1 MIIFAVGI
9 FIIHILVKR
18 MFEDAAAER
27 YCVSF
32 LQNQFYDSKISGR
45 SWRGNSKIL
54 LHLHC
59 NSTCCQNSSDLMVH
73 LKWLLLL
80 SKLVRTDGV
89 CLMVHLWPRFCVCL
103 EDFVKEVFSPI
114 LHERLLCHWEGW
126 EIPLCIP
133 YHSLREARNDENWEG
148 ESFVATTLQPLDNA
162 ERLMILVTVRVA

>member
-1 MIIFAVGI
+1 MTGSSSEDVVEVESDDNFCCWYFGISIIY
-9 FIIHILVKR
+9 ILVIR
-18 MFEDAAAER
+18 MVEDASAER

-32 LQNQFYDSKISGR
+32 LQNLFYDSTISGR
-45 SWRGNSKIL
+45 SWRGNSKLL

-80 SKLVRTDGV
+80 SKLVRIDGV

-133 YHSLREARNDENWEG
+133 YHSLREAGKLRRGKFRSNHPP
-148 ESFVATTLQPLDNA
+148 TLG
-162 ERLMILVTVRVA
+162 